1 MKTVSIDW
9 KKLSEVVDNEVI
21 KNTKFNTL
29 KTKANNSEK
38 KISDATI
45 LIYINQY
52 NTDKKNLE
60 KKIEDVDIKIPDT
73 SSLVTTTVLNT
84 KISEVENKIPNHDKY
99 ITTLEFNKLTAES
112 FPARLKQVDLVS
124 KTDFDNK
131 LTSFNRR
138 ITSNKTKHLEVQ
150 KKLNSL
156 IAKDYNFF
164 LGKNYFTSN
173 DGSQNTFVY
182 QLTLDKLEL
191 KKDKGTDDVLS
202 WISKGVFNSKLKA
215 LYTAFLH
222 SVKLSEYRVEIKFD
236 KDPLAIEQNNNL
248 TKIVNVYIVY
258 DLDDSSRNATNNFK
272 FKNCLFGA
280 TNVIKNSDKEKYVY
294 SGYRITFDSGGSWS
308 FDNNFARNVIIFG
321 VDNSSP
327 SHSDD
332 RKSNFLILGKG
343 PSYGINGWK
352 LWCTRVWKR
361 L

>member
-1 MKTVSIDW
+1 M
-9 KKLSEVVDNEVI
+9 
-21 KNTKFNTL
+21 
-29 KTKANNSEK
+29 
-38 KISDATI
+38 
-45 LIYINQY
+45 
-52 NTDKKNLE
+52 
-60 KKIEDVDIKIPDT
+60 
-73 SSLVTTTVLNT
+73 
-84 KISEVENKIPNHDKY
+84 
-99 ITTLEFNKLTAES
+99 
-112 FPARLKQVDLVS
+112 
-124 KTDFDNK
+124 
-131 LTSFNRR
+131 
-138 ITSNKTKHLEVQ
+138 
-150 KKLNSL
+150 
-156 IAKDYNFF
+156 
-164 LGKNYFTSN
+164 
-173 DGSQNTFVY
+173 
-182 QLTLDKLEL
+182 
-191 KKDKGTDDVLS
+191 
-202 WISKGVFNSKLKA
+202 
-215 LYTAFLH
+215 H

-248 TKIVNVYIVY
+248 IKIVNVYIVY

-343 PSYGINGWK
+343 SSYGINGWK